1 MTTTTQCPACGTR
14 FKATQAQLEAYHG
27 MVRCGHCNAAFDAIE
42 NRTSSESSPQLDL
55 PIVLE
60 DFSPLPENF
69 AASEAIDLTTA
80 FPVDSTA
87 ASADKPA
94 HEETDAPAEIWS
106 PSPWVKEPRRT
117 WPWTAASALL
127 LVLLLAQ
134 AVYLFRVELAAR
146 LPGIKPALVAACTKM
161 HCEVPLPRNIDLI
174 SIESSNL
181 EMDPAQPGI
190 ITLSVTLRNMAS
202 YAQAYPNLEL
212 TLTDFNDSPVGR
224 RLLRPVEYLKEA
236 ADEKSGLASNR
247 ENNIRLAIDASGL
260 KAAGYRLFLAY

>member
-42 NRTSSESSPQLDL
+42 NRTSSEASPQLDL
-55 PIVLE
+55 PIVAE
-60 DFSPLPENF
+60 DFSPIPD
-69 AASEAIDLTTA
+69 ATDTSETIDLTAALPGTRPPA
-80 FPVDSTA
+80 VAASTA
-87 ASADKPA
+87 APEPDN
-94 HEETDAPAEIWS
+94 EAEIWR
-106 PSPWVKEPRRT
+106 PSPWTSEPRRT
-117 WPWTAASALL
+117 WPWTAASAFF

-134 AVYLFRVELAAR
+134 AIYLFRVELAAR
-146 LPGIKPALVAACTKM
+146 LPGLKPALVAACDKL
-161 HCEVPLPRNIDLI
+161 HCEVPLPHNIELM
-174 SIESSNL
+174 SIESSDL

-212 TLTDFNDSPVGR
+212 TLTDFNDAPVGR
-224 RLLRPVEYLKEA
+224 RLLRPAEYLKDSVDA
-236 ADEKSGLASNR
+236 KIGLAANR
-247 ENNIRLAIDASGL
+247 ENNIRLAMDTSSL